1 MKERK
6 TTEQQV
12 ADTILEKRKRIT
24 IGGETYEIA
33 PPTLATVILVS
44 ELVSTLPP
52 APDTKNK
59 KLDILQEVLQNARN
73 SKVLGKIIAVLVLG
87 AKRAEE
93 NHKVPVR
100 INSIK
105 PRRFWRRKRTMQY
118 ISEVD
123 YLADLILNELS
134 PAQANDVVA
143 SALMQLQI
151 PDFFALTTSLTT
163 ANQIKPTREV
173 EEDQTASGD

>member
-12 ADTILEKRKRIT
+12 ADTILEKRKKIT

-100 INSIK
+100 INSTK
-105 PRRFWRRKRTMQY
+105 PRRFWRRKRTKQY